1 VKTIEGEVMSSR
13 NDQPARRSDPPVA
26 ERRLEIGSY
35 DELMKNEP
43 EILRRIKAMPN
54 GGALFLINP
63 FLLFEDVGVKLSDK
77 AKREVLAAEPR
88 LMGLSAIPYRA
99 LKASKSR
106 QNYRVNVKG
115 LFERRSL

>member
-1 VKTIEGEVMSSR
+1 MSSR
-13 NDQPARRSDPPVA
+13 NNQPERRPASPAGAA
-26 ERRLEIGSY
+26 ERTLDIGSY
-35 DELMKNEP
+35 AELMKNEL

-63 FLLFEDVGVKLSDK
+63 FMLFEDIGVKLSERAK
-77 AKREVLAAEPR
+77 AEVQRAEPR
-88 LMGLSAIPYRA
+88 LTGLSAIPYRA

-115 LFERRSL
+115 LFERRSV

>member
-1 VKTIEGEVMSSR
+1 MSSR
-13 NDQPARRSDPPVA
+13 NDQPDRRPAPAGA

-35 DELMKNEP
+35 DELIRNEP

-63 FLLFEDVGVKLSDK
+63 FLLFEDIGVVLSDT
-77 AKREVLAAEPR
+77 AKREVLTAEPR
-88 LMGLSAIPYRA
+88 LAGLSAIPYRA
-99 LKASKSR
+99 LKTSRSR
-106 QNYRVNVKG
+106 QNYRVNVRG